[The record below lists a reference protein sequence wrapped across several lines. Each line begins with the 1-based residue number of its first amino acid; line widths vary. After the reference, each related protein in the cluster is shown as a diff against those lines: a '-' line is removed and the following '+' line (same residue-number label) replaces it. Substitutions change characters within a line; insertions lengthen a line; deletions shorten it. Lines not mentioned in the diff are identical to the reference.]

1 MTKVV
6 LNEQHQLMEDQKR
19 ILDERFGNDWSL
31 FPIPANGLTLEDM
44 NKIVLDW
51 QEQDN
56 NGELHRIVFASP
68 VPALIMYAARGIGD
82 TRVHVLHNDN
92 REKKE
97 LPGGKI
103 IMTVAKEGWQIV

>member
-1 MTKVV
+1 MKMIKAKVV

-19 ILDERFGNDWSL
+19 VLDERFTADGWEL
-31 FPIPANGLTLEDM
+31 YPVPANGWTLEQM
-44 NKIVLDW
+44 EEKVKSEGLYTV
-51 QEQDN
+51 EV
-56 NGELHRIVFASP
+56 VFASP
-68 VPALIMYAARGIGD
+68 IPAMMKILNSWASNKW
-82 TRVHVLHNDN
+82 HVLHNDR